1 VKNKEIAE
9 IFRGIANILEI
20 KGENI
25 FRIRA
30 YARAAQNIEGLAKTP
45 LIFLVPPACQ
55 SRKSDTAKY
64 ALDVA

>member
-1 VKNKEIAE
+1 MAKRHFHAGNTGSNPVGDAK
-9 IFRGIANILEI
+9 
-20 KGENI
+20 
-25 FRIRA
+25 
-30 YARAAQNIEGLAKTP
+30 NIEGLAKTP